1 MTPGTLQYIE
11 KGTTGVSEDV
21 VTGNQILVLGLLVT
35 VLLLIL
41 GVASNPEPT
50 ADLENIDQIVVR
62 VYQRNQ
68 EKESKH
74 MKAC

>member
-1 MTPGTLQYIE
+1 VKRTPGTLQYIE

-35 VLLLIL
+35 VLLMIL

-50 ADLENIDQIVVR
+50 ADLENIDQIVV
-62 VYQRNQ
+62 YQRNQ